1 MIILYYRKGKEAKR
15 QRYKIM
21 TITNY
26 SFRAISENKMNRIIN
41 KAKELNAQEIY
52 IPYEGAMVYFTSY
65 TNNKRTM
72 YFMMDI

>member
-1 MIILYYRKGKEAKR
+1 
-15 QRYKIM
+15 
-21 TITNY
+21 
-26 SFRAISENKMNRIIN
+26 MNRIVN
-41 KAKELNAQEIY
+41 KAKELDAQEIY